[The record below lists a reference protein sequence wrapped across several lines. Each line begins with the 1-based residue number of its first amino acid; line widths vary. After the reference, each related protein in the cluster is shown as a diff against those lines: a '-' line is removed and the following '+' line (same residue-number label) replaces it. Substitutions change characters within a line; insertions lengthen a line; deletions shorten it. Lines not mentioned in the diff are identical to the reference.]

1 MSEAF
6 LCPMCNKSQDD
17 ISDRLATSAGMT
29 RVHRR
34 SHRDLIG
41 VCSAYLFIQATQVV
55 PDLLFELLSLSDPKH
70 GSFKSLD
77 ADAAFF

>member
-6 LCPMCNKSQDD
+6 LCPMCNKSRDD

-34 SHRDLIG
+34 SHRALIG

-70 GSFKSLD
+70 GSFLD